1 MEVAIYRQDR
11 PPDEIVPVSGPELQE
26 IQSEMRINVDI
37 AESALK
43 AGFKRQAGRY
53 TRQAK
58 LAERRLS
65 PAPQFPEVTRD
76 EFRIWVQ
83 FLPVEHWESTFA
95 DYEGVVPP
103 EVMGVVAKCNERK
116 TFDGMEIRTDTDHN
130 SHDHALFGSTAD
142 SCTKRYLIARWGEGK
157 LVSFK
162 EICGILSARET
173 NWGRLKRRSSWISLA
188 LFVVSISA
196 LALTGI
202 KGSNIWMVL
211 AGIST
216 IIFLISSVYNKSS
229 SLNAAK
235 EAKRLEA
242 YAATL

>member
-11 PPDEIVPVSGPELQE
+11 PPDEIVPVSGPKLQE

-37 AESALK
+37 AKSARK
-43 AGFKRQAGRY
+43 AGFERQAGKYRH
-53 TRQAK
+53 QAT

-65 PAPQFPEVTRD
+65 PAPQFPEITRD
-76 EFRIWVQ
+76 EFMIWIQ
-83 FLPVEHWESTFA
+83 FLPVTHWESTFA
-95 DYEGVVPP
+95 DYEGVVPD
-103 EVMGVVAKCNERK
+103 EVIGVVAKCNERK
-116 TFDGMEIRTDTDHN
+116 TFDGMEIRTDTDYN
-130 SHDHALFGSTAD
+130 SQHHALFGSTTD
-142 SCTKRYLIARWGEGK
+142 ICTKRYLVARWCEGK
-157 LVSFK
+157 LISFK
-162 EICGILSARET
+162 EICGILSAREV
-173 NWGRLKRRSSWISLA
+173 NAARLKRRSSWISLA